1 MNEISRSTIFRNK
14 IKQAK
19 AKREE
24 DEKQK
29 VHIGAIGHIDHGK
42 HSLTEAIEMTKKN
55 IVKVIFQSPEE
66 EKMFSEIAKKI
77 NFEKAENETIE
88 R

>member
-14 IKQAK
+14 IKQEAT
-19 AKREE
+19 KRK
-24 DEKQK
+24 EKPK
-29 VHIGAIGHIDHGK
+29 VNIGVIGCKKRYTLMD
-42 HSLTEAIEMTKKN
+42 AIEMTRKN
-55 IVKVIFQSPEE
+55 NVTVIFQSPEE
-66 EKMFSEIAKKI
+66 EKKFSEIAKKI